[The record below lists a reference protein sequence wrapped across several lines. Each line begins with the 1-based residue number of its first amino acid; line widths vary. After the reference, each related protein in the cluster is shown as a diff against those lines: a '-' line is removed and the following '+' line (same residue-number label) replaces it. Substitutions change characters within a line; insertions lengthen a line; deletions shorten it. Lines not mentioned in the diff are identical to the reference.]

1 MKVLSEV
8 VREKSFALWA
18 KALKEPGRSSGE
30 HAPVIH
36 LTFRLEG
43 SFDIRKHY
51 TTGEES
57 EAQIAV
63 LGWAEPAGD
72 DGAYTVQFSELGRP
86 PACDGKTALTIEPKD
101 RLGLT
106 KQILGLFT
114 YQVVGRCL
122 ETTVSVQAFQ
132 PKEIIM
138 PFARIDLAQ
147 GKTPEYR
154 ATVGDIVYE
163 GIVGVLKA
171 PDGDRFMVIG
181 EHKPENFVFD
191 PNFLD
196 IKRSPDLIYIQVT
209 STVGNTKEQK
219 LAFFRQVAD
228 ELNRRLS
235 VRREDVFISLV
246 FVDREDWSFGNG
258 EPW

>member
-1 MKVLSEV
+1 
-8 VREKSFALWA
+8 
-18 KALKEPGRSSGE
+18 
-30 HAPVIH
+30 
-36 LTFRLEG
+36 
-43 SFDIRKHY
+43 
-51 TTGEES
+51 
-57 EAQIAV
+57 
-63 LGWAEPAGD
+63 
-72 DGAYTVQFSELGRP
+72 
-86 PACDGKTALTIEPKD
+86 
-101 RLGLT
+101 
-106 KQILGLFT
+106 
-114 YQVVGRCL
+114 
-122 ETTVSVQAFQ
+122 
-132 PKEIIM
+132 M
-138 PFARIDLAQ
+138 PFARIDLAK

-154 ATVGDIVYE
+154 ATVADVVYE
-163 GIVGVLKA
+163 GIGGVLKA

-181 EHKPENFVFD
+181 EHAPENFVFD

-219 LAFFRQVAD
+219 LAFFRQMAD

>member
-1 MKVLSEV
+1 
-8 VREKSFALWA
+8 
-18 KALKEPGRSSGE
+18 
-30 HAPVIH
+30 
-36 LTFRLEG
+36 
-43 SFDIRKHY
+43 
-51 TTGEES
+51 
-57 EAQIAV
+57 
-63 LGWAEPAGD
+63 
-72 DGAYTVQFSELGRP
+72 
-86 PACDGKTALTIEPKD
+86 
-101 RLGLT
+101 
-106 KQILGLFT
+106 
-114 YQVVGRCL
+114 
-122 ETTVSVQAFQ
+122 
-132 PKEIIM
+132 M

-154 ATVGDIVYE
+154 ATVGDVVYE
-163 GIVGVLKA
+163 GIVGILKA
-171 PDGDRFMVIG
+171 PDGDRFQVIG
-181 EHKPENFVFD
+181 EHAPENFVFD

-219 LAFFRQVAD
+219 LAFFRQMAD

>member
-1 MKVLSEV
+1 
-8 VREKSFALWA
+8 
-18 KALKEPGRSSGE
+18 
-30 HAPVIH
+30 
-36 LTFRLEG
+36 
-43 SFDIRKHY
+43 
-51 TTGEES
+51 
-57 EAQIAV
+57 
-63 LGWAEPAGD
+63 
-72 DGAYTVQFSELGRP
+72 
-86 PACDGKTALTIEPKD
+86 
-101 RLGLT
+101 
-106 KQILGLFT
+106 
-114 YQVVGRCL
+114 
-122 ETTVSVQAFQ
+122 
-132 PKEIIM
+132 M

-154 ATVGDIVYE
+154 ATVGDVVYE
-163 GIVGVLKA
+163 GIVKILKA

-181 EHKPENFVFD
+181 EHAAENFVFD

-219 LAFFRQVAD
+219 LAFFRHMAD
-228 ELNRRLS
+228 ELNRRLG

>member
-1 MKVLSEV
+1 
-8 VREKSFALWA
+8 
-18 KALKEPGRSSGE
+18 
-30 HAPVIH
+30 
-36 LTFRLEG
+36 
-43 SFDIRKHY
+43 
-51 TTGEES
+51 
-57 EAQIAV
+57 
-63 LGWAEPAGD
+63 
-72 DGAYTVQFSELGRP
+72 
-86 PACDGKTALTIEPKD
+86 
-101 RLGLT
+101 
-106 KQILGLFT
+106 
-114 YQVVGRCL
+114 
-122 ETTVSVQAFQ
+122 
-132 PKEIIM
+132 M

-154 ATVGDIVYE
+154 AAIADVVYE

-181 EHKPENFVFD
+181 EHKPDNFIYD

-196 IKRSPDLIYIQVT
+196 IKRTPDLIIIQVT

-219 LAFFRQVAD
+219 VAFFRQIAD
-228 ELNRRLS
+228 ELNRRLN